1 MIKIIGIAAAIAG
14 AVGTALLYKG
24 TFGFEMLSGYSNN
37 EIVTQMAKRNQ
48 RRLLFQRAGLTFL
61 MLSFVLG
68 GISVAITP

>member
-1 MIKIIGIAAAIAG
+1 
-14 AVGTALLYKG
+14 
-24 TFGFEMLSGYSNN
+24 MLSGYSNN